1 MQIVFYNKKCGNIHF
16 TIEEMIQEAMEP
28 SYYTDENG
36 NQVEQSKMGIGYS
49 DGTNL
54 EIYAATQQE
63 AQQVSAPTNRGP
75 RLLQIG
81 GHDANK
87 QGVTKRPPEM
97 LKVLEPQQLLDF

>member
-1 MQIVFYNKKCGNIHF
+1 MCKLKIGSIFANIYNLTG
-16 TIEEMIQEAMEP
+16 
-28 SYYTDENG
+28 
-36 NQVEQSKMGIGYS
+36 
-49 DGTNL
+49 
-54 EIYAATQQE
+54 ATQQE